1 MGLLDIP
8 LDMAT
13 AGIGSLILGLGIDYG
28 IHLMHRY
35 DEERRKGMSIDK
47 AIETAVVETGTA
59 VMATTATTVAG
70 FLALVLAPLPMMAN
84 LGKVCA
90 LGIFFCMIVVL
101 TLLPA
106 LIVIEERHIMPL
118 IKRLKGDA

>member
-1 MGLLDIP
+1 
-8 LDMAT
+8 
-13 AGIGSLILGLGIDYG
+13 
-28 IHLMHRY
+28 
-35 DEERRKGMSIDK
+35 
-47 AIETAVVETGTA
+47 
-59 VMATTATTVAG
+59 
-70 FLALVLAPLPMMAN
+70 MMAN